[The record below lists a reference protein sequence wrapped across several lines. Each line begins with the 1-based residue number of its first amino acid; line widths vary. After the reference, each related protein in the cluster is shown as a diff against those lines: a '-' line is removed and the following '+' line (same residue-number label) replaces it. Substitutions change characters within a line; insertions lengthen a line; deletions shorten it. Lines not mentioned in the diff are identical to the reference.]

1 MTNEIDNTPSYYA
14 NIPATAR
21 YDKRLTLGARML
33 YGEVTALA
41 NTKGYAWPSNKYFA
55 RLYDVNNST
64 ISRWINQL
72 VSFDYLSMKL
82 IYKKGTKQIEKRYL
96 NISKYPIGTNAIPIG
111 NNATRQNDET
121 ITDSKNGDESNP
133 IAKMSIPYT
142 QKRLYPIGKNEKDN
156 NTSINTTSTNKDKE
170 EEGNSKTKI
179 NSETQTKR
187 KAVFEFWENNGFGS
201 TTPTLYENIGFEVDD
216 FKKADVSEG
225 GTYELIKHAMVIAVE
240 YNARNWR
247 YVQAVLNSYHQKNI
261 KTVEQVEA
269 NEKQF
274 KNKQSSNKSKGQ
286 NSKQHWES
294 DPNPYAD
301 SEKLLKETGYLF

>member
-1 MTNEIDNTPSYYA
+1 MAIVRKSTTKNYSIIPNIGLIDPNLSAKAKGLLAYMLTLPNDWRFHQEELEKHFTDGTKSIRTALNELITQGYVVKKSLRDENGKFSGTDWIVYDNPTFENRKSVKIPLNQGSQNKNAVKSAITPSCE
-14 NIPATAR
+14 
-21 YDKRLTLGARML
+21 KRNAGKRNAENGTLLSTNYTNNLSKQR
-33 YGEVTALA
+33 T
-41 NTKGYAWPSNKYFA
+41 NKQK
-55 RLYDVNNST
+55 DEEEDNNS
-64 ISRWINQL
+64 
-72 VSFDYLSMKL
+72 
-82 IYKKGTKQIEKRYL
+82 
-96 NISKYPIGTNAIPIG
+96 
-111 NNATRQNDET
+111 
-121 ITDSKNGDESNP
+121 
-133 IAKMSIPYT
+133 
-142 QKRLYPIGKNEKDN
+142 
-156 NTSINTTSTNKDKE
+156 
-170 EEGNSKTKI
+170 NSKI
-179 NSETQTKR
+179 SSEIQTKR
-187 KAVFEFWENNGFGS
+187 EAVFKFWENNGFGS
-201 TTPTLYENIGFEVDD
+201 ISPFLYEKIGDEIKG
-216 FKKADVSEG
+216 FKEAGLSEG